1 MYKIVFYQNEKG
13 ISEVKNYID
22 ELNENHDNKDN
33 RVKLKKTTT
42 YIDLLSEEGL
52 SLGMPYI
59 KHIEGDIWELRP
71 LRDRILFA
79 NFDNNKFILLNCF
92 IKKTQKTPK
101 KEIEKAKRLLKEYIR
116 RQSKNE

>member
-33 RVKLKKTTT
+33 RVKLKKITT

-59 KHIEGDIWELRP
+59 KHIEDNIWELRP

-79 NFDNNKFILLNCF
+79 CLDNNKFVLLTCF

-101 KEIEKAKRLLKEYIR
+101 YEIIKAKKCLEDYMKR
-116 RQSKNE
+116 R